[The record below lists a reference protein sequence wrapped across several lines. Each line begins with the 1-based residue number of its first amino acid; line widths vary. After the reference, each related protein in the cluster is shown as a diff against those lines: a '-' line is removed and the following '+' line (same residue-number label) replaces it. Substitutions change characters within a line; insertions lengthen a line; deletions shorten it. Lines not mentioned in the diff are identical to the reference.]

1 MNLLKS
7 ILIVHIQT
15 TSPKHSTLSKYKEY
29 SITGQLGY
37 SSPCLPVFY

>member
-15 TSPKHSTLSKYKEY
+15 TLKTHSTLSKYKEY
-29 SITGQLGY
+29 SIIGQLGY
-37 SSPCLPVFY
+37 SSPDLSTFY